1 MISPLG
7 LRLSAI
13 TAASFLTIGVHQP
26 FFPVWLES
34 RGLDAPTIGLLL
46 TIPILVRILVTAPIV
61 SLADGRLGS
70 RGLLI
75 LATSGLAGAYA
86 LFNMAHGVVFLA
98 LVVALMAVVSCAII
112 PTTDLIVTDAAR
124 RDGRIVYS
132 RIRLWGSIGY
142 LAATLFAGYVL
153 EGSGPDAILQLL
165 VALGL
170 VAVAA
175 AALAP
180 KGGVAAALEKTRAG
194 PRPSLPAPLWFFIA
208 AAALVQA
215 SHAGVYAFGSLHWR
229 SLGYDKPAIAWFWI
243 IGIIVEIV
251 LFWVLGRR
259 IGTGVSGA
267 WAIVVG
273 CVFAAIRFAGLA
285 ADPGGAAILALQAL
299 HAVSFGVSH
308 LGIMAVLT
316 SLSPEGGRGRAQGL
330 YATATAL
337 AMAAATL
344 ASGPLY
350 RAGGPLLFLAM
361 TPLAIAGAGLAL
373 WGLRRLAAQPQSEA
387 AGGST
392 RPPS

>member
-1 MISPLG
+1 
-7 LRLSAI
+7 
-13 TAASFLTIGVHQP
+13 
-26 FFPVWLES
+26 
-34 RGLDAPTIGLLL
+34 
-46 TIPILVRILVTAPIV
+46 
-61 SLADGRLGS
+61 
-70 RGLLI
+70 
-75 LATSGLAGAYA
+75 
-86 LFNMAHGVVFLA
+86 
-98 LVVALMAVVSCAII
+98 
-112 PTTDLIVTDAAR
+112 
-124 RDGRIVYS
+124 
-132 RIRLWGSIGY
+132 
-142 LAATLFAGYVL
+142 
-153 EGSGPDAILQLL
+153 
-165 VALGL
+165 
-170 VAVAA
+170 
-175 AALAP
+175 
-180 KGGVAAALEKTRAG
+180 
-194 PRPSLPAPLWFFIA
+194 
-208 AAALVQA
+208 
-215 SHAGVYAFGSLHWR
+215 
-229 SLGYDKPAIAWFWI
+229 LGYDKPAIAWFWI
-243 IGIIVEIV
+243 IGILVEIV

>member
-1 MISPLG
+1 MTSPLG
-7 LRLSAI
+7 LRLGAI

-34 RGLDAPTIGLLL
+34 RGLDAPMIGLLL
-46 TIPILVRILVTAPIV
+46 AIPILVRIVVTAPIV
-61 SLADGRLGS
+61 SLADGRLGA

-75 LATSGLAGAYA
+75 LATSGLAAAYA
-86 LFNMAHGVVFLA
+86 LFHAVDGVVAIA
-98 LVVALMAVVSCAII
+98 LVVGFMAVASCAII
-112 PTTDLIVTDAAR
+112 PTTDLIVTEAAR
-124 RDGRIVYS
+124 RDRRIVYS
-132 RIRLWGSIGY
+132 RVRLWGSIGY

-153 EGSGPDAILQLL
+153 EGADADAILHLL

-170 VAVAA
+170 AAVAA
-175 AALAP
+175 ATLAP
-180 KGGVAAALEKTRAG
+180 GGGGGPADAKSQAS
-194 PRPSLPAPLWFFIA
+194 PRPRLPPTLWLFIA
-208 AAALVQA
+208 AGALVQA

-243 IGIIVEIV
+243 IGVICEIG
-251 LFWVLGRR
+251 LFWILGRR
-259 IGTGVSGA
+259 IGPGASGG
-267 WAIVVG
+267 WAIVLG
-273 CVFAAIRFAGLA
+273 CLFATVRFAGLA
-285 ADPGGAAILALQAL
+285 IDPGGAAILALQAL

-344 ASGPLY
+344 ASGPIY

-361 TPLAIAGAGLAL
+361 TPLAVAGAGLAL
-373 WGLRRLAAQPQSEA
+373 WALRRTKAQPQREA

-392 RPPS
+392 LPPS